1 MENTEKRKLLTAN
14 IAAVVVIVTVLAALA
29 LNGSGAVT
37 EVAGNDAV
45 YRGNQLGNAVSLMF
59 NVYWG
64 EEYIP
69 EILNI
74 LDAYSVK
81 TTFFIGGSWAAK
93 NMELVREISDRGHE
107 IGSHGY
113 NHKDAEKLSYDRNMD
128 EMVPAERLLEQLT
141 GKEVRL
147 FAPPS
152 GSIGQEMFN
161 AAEDLGY
168 TVVMWSRDTVDWR
181 DKNPDLVYKRAT
193 QDTQS
198 GELILMH
205 PTEHTL
211 KALGKILEFYTD
223 SALKPVP
230 VSENIFN

>member
-14 IAAVVVIVTVLAALA
+14 IAAVIVIVTVLAALA

-93 NMELVREISDRGHE
+93 NMELVKSIAAAGHE

-113 NHKDAEKLSYDRNMD
+113 NHKDAEHLNYERNLD
-128 EMVPAERLLEQLT
+128 EMVPAERLLEELT
-141 GKEVRL
+141 GQRITL

-152 GSIGQEMFN
+152 GSVGKEMFS
-161 AAEDLGY
+161 AAESLGY

-181 DKNPDLVYKRAT
+181 DKDADLVYKRAT

>member
-69 EILNI
+69 EILDL
-74 LDAYSVK
+74 LDAYNVK

-152 GSIGQEMFN
+152 GSIGQEMFK

-181 DKNPDLVYKRAT
+181 DKNADLVYKRAT

>member
-1 MENTEKRKLLTAN
+1 MENTDKKKLLIAN
-14 IAAVVVIVTVLAALA
+14 VAALTVIVVVLTVLAI
-29 LNGSGAVT
+29 NGTGAVI
-37 EVAGNDAV
+37 EVAGNNAV
-45 YRGNQLGNAVSLMF
+45 YRGSSDKNGVTLMF

-69 EILNI
+69 EILDL
-74 LDAYSVK
+74 LDAYNVK

-128 EMVPAERLLEQLT
+128 EMVPAQRLLEQLT

-181 DKNPDLVYKRAT
+181 DKNADLVYKRAT
-193 QDTQS
+193 SDTQS

-211 KALGKILEFYTD
+211 KALEKILQYYQNSD
-223 SALKPVP
+223 LKPMTVG
-230 VSENIFN
+230 ENIFG

>member
-93 NMELVREISDRGHE
+93 NMELVKSIAAAGHE

-113 NHKDAEKLSYDRNMD
+113 NHKDAEHLNYERNLD
-128 EMVPAERLLEQLT
+128 EMVPAERLLEELT
-141 GKEVRL
+141 GQRITL

-152 GSIGQEMFN
+152 GSVGKEMFS
-161 AAEDLGY
+161 AAESLGY

-181 DKNPDLVYKRAT
+181 DKDADLVYKRAT

>member
-69 EILNI
+69 EILDL
-74 LDAYSVK
+74 LDAYNVK

-141 GKEVRL
+141 GKEIRL

-152 GSIGQEMFN
+152 GSIGQEMFK

-181 DKNPDLVYKRAT
+181 DKNADLVYKRAT

>member
-1 MENTEKRKLLTAN
+1 MENTDKKKLLIAN
-14 IAAVVVIVTVLAALA
+14 VAALTVIVVVLTVLAI
-29 LNGSGAVT
+29 NGTGAVV
-37 EVAGNDAV
+37 EVAGNNAV
-45 YRGNQLGNAVSLMF
+45 YRGSPDRNGVSLMF

-69 EILNI
+69 EILDL
-74 LDAYSVK
+74 LDAYNVK

-141 GKEVRL
+141 GKEVR
-147 FAPPS
+147 
-152 GSIGQEMFN
+152 
-161 AAEDLGY
+161 
-168 TVVMWSRDTVDWR
+168 VVMWSRDTVDWR
-181 DKNPDLVYKRAT
+181 DKNADLVYKRAT
-193 QDTQS
+193 SDTQS

-211 KALGKILEFYTD
+211 KALEKILQYYQNSD
-223 SALKPVP
+223 LKPMTVG
-230 VSENIFN
+230 ENIFG

>member
-14 IAAVVVIVTVLAALA
+14 IAAVVVIVMVLAALA

-93 NMELVREISDRGHE
+93 NMELVKSIAAAGHE

-113 NHKDAEKLSYDRNMD
+113 NHKDAEHLNYERNLD
-128 EMVPAERLLEQLT
+128 EMVPAERLLEELT
-141 GKEVRL
+141 GQRITL

-152 GSIGQEMFN
+152 GSVGKEMFS
-161 AAEDLGY
+161 AAESLGY

-181 DKNPDLVYKRAT
+181 DKDADLVYKRAT

>member
-1 MENTEKRKLLTAN
+1 MDNTEKKKLLIAN
-14 IAAVVVIVTVLAALA
+14 VAALTVIAVVLTVLA
-29 LNGSGAVT
+29 LNGTGAVI
-37 EVAGNDAV
+37 EVAGNAAV
-45 YRGNQLGNAVSLMF
+45 YRGDPENDGVTLMF

-69 EILNI
+69 DILDI
-74 LDAYSVK
+74 LDAYGVK

-93 NMELVREISDRGHE
+93 NMGLVKEISERGHE

-113 NHKDAEKLSYDRNMD
+113 NHKDAENLNYDRNID
-128 EMVPAERLLEQLT
+128 EMVPAERLLEQIT
-141 GKEVRL
+141 GKEISL

-152 GSIGQEMFN
+152 GSVGDKMFE
-161 AAEDLGY
+161 AAKDLGY

-211 KALGKILEFYTD
+211 KALEKILIYYKN
-223 SALKPVP
+223 SGLKPMP
-230 VSENIFN
+230 AGENIFG

>member
-93 NMELVREISDRGHE
+93 NMELVKSIAAAGHE

-113 NHKDAEKLSYDRNMD
+113 NHKDAEHLNYERNLD
-128 EMVPAERLLEQLT
+128 EMVPAERLLEELT
-141 GKEVRL
+141 GQRITL

-152 GSIGQEMFN
+152 GSVGKEMFS
-161 AAEDLGY
+161 AAESLGY

-181 DKNPDLVYKRAT
+181 DKDADLVYKRAT

-223 SALKPVP
+223 STLKPVP

>member
-1 MENTEKRKLLTAN
+1 MDKTEKKKLLIAN
-14 IAAVVVIVTVLAALA
+14 VAALTVIAVVLTVLA
-29 LNGSGAVT
+29 LNGTGAVI
-37 EVAGNDAV
+37 EVAGNAAV
-45 YRGNQLGNAVSLMF
+45 YRGSPDRNGVSLMF

-69 EILNI
+69 EILDL
-74 LDAYSVK
+74 LDAYNVK

-211 KALGKILEFYTD
+211 KALEKILQYYQNSD
-223 SALKPVP
+223 LKSMTVGK
-230 VSENIFN
+230 NIFG

>member
-14 IAAVVVIVTVLAALA
+14 IAAVIVIVTVLAALA

-93 NMELVREISDRGHE
+93 NMELVKSIAAAGHE

-113 NHKDAEKLSYDRNMD
+113 NHKDAEHLNYERNLD
-128 EMVPAERLLEQLT
+128 EMVPAERLLEELT
-141 GKEVRL
+141 GQRITL

-152 GSIGQEMFN
+152 GSVGKEMFS
-161 AAEDLGY
+161 AAESLGY

-181 DKNPDLVYKRAT
+181 DKDADLVYKRAT

-223 SALKPVP
+223 STLKPVP